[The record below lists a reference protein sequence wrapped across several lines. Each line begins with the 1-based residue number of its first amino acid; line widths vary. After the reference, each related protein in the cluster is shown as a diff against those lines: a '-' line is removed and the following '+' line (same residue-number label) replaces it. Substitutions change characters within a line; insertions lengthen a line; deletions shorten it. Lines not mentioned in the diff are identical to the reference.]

1 MEEKKIVNME
11 GREVTNSGEQQKLSY
26 EDLNTACAE
35 MSQQLQ
41 NQEAYIRKI
50 NQEAQRMNY
59 ALQARKF
66 EYMMSVIEYA
76 NKAIKEGYKYNF
88 NKEFIESCLS
98 EIEKDLTPPTE
109 TKDSENKKEA

>member
-1 MEEKKIVNME
+1 MEEKKN
-11 GREVTNSGEQQKLSY
+11 NSGEQQKLSY
-26 EDLNTACAE
+26 EELNTACAE

-66 EYMMSVIEYA
+66 EYVMSVIEYA
-76 NKAIKEGYKYNF
+76 NRAIKEGYKYNF

-98 EIEKDLTPPTE
+98 EIENDLTPPS
-109 TKDSENKKEA
+109 DINSENNKEEK